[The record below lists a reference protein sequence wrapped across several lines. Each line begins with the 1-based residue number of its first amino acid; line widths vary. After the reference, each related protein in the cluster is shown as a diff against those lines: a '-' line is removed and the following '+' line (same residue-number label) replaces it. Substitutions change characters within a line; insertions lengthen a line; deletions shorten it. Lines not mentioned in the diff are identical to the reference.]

1 MWSKL
6 GFITFFVIFA
16 WTNATPLFSEADK
29 NLTAWYSSSVDLYE
43 RKLLQSRVIVGRP
56 AQRHQLP
63 WHVLIDVQSGA
74 SGGWATTQ
82 RTCAGSLISS
92 HYVLTEANALRS
104 GNRYECVLGAHDRNN
119 RRFVRRASNVFYHP
133 KSAAGEGNFNVAIL
147 QLDRAF
153 TAFSKDVRPVQ
164 LASAD
169 SSYANTYG
177 WVSGFGAACK
187 YFKL

>member
-6 GFITFFVIFA
+6 GFVAFVVIVTWA
-16 WTNATPLFSEADK
+16 DADPLLSDVDA
-29 NLTAWYSSSVDLYE
+29 NLTAWYSSPVDLYE
-43 RKLLQSRVIVGRP
+43 MRGIQSRVIVGRP

-63 WHVLIDVQSGA
+63 WHVLIDVQSGQP
-74 SGGWATTQ
+74 GGWATTQ

-92 HYVLTEANALRS
+92 HYVLTEANALR
-104 GNRYECVLGAHDRNN
+104 GGTRYECVLGALNRNN
-119 RRFVRRASNVFYHP
+119 RRFVRRSSNVIYHP
-133 KSAAGEGNFNVAIL
+133 DSRPGEGNFNIAIL

-153 TAFSKDVRPVQ
+153 TDFSKDVRPVL

-169 SSYANTYG
+169 ATYAGTYG

-187 YFKL
+187 